1 MPVPIE
7 PHVQR
12 GPKAAL
18 EKTDSYRQKSLL
30 LSFKSA
36 TPAIAP
42 NQRAALTFMIFLYEL
57 VKTSIASLRALD
69 AKVALDAPRCCD
81 F

>member
-1 MPVPIE
+1 MLVPIE

-18 EKTDSYRQKSLL
+18 EKTDNYRQKSLL
-30 LSFKSA
+30 LSA

-42 NQRAALTFMIFLYEL
+42 NQRAALTFMLFLYEL

-69 AKVALDAPRCCD
+69 AKVALNAPRCCD